1 MGNRRRLQLLGGLQ
15 GSIVP
20 FSPIGDAAA
29 DYDRKAK
36 NHIRV
41 NNTVADP

>member
-1 MGNRRRLQLLGGLQ
+1 
-15 GSIVP
+15 VP
-20 FSPIGDAAA
+20 FSPIGDEAA

-41 NNTVADP
+41 KNTVADPFNAATNNA